1 MTKNKLIKLLS
12 VLLAAAAIFSFSGC
26 DEELLEAFFS
36 EENVD
41 VDSSNEN
48 REGPYEVVKV
58 VDGDTIKLMIDGEK
72 KNVRLIGVDTPESV
86 HPDASKN
93 VPEGT
98 LASDHT
104 KALVGDNMLYIE
116 YGVEREDH
124 YGRPLCY
131 VYLPD
136 GTMLNEQLLIDGYAD
151 VLFVGSKNSMYKDHF
166 YELRDEARDAG
177 RGLWSTGVF
186 DKD

>member
-1 MTKNKLIKLLS
+1 MIKNKFIKLLS
-12 VLLAAAAIFSFSGC
+12 VFLAAAALFSFTGC
-26 DEELLEAFFS
+26 DEELLEALFY
-36 EENVD
+36 EETAE
-41 VDSSNEN
+41 VDSANEN
-48 REGPYEVVKV
+48 RDGPYEVVKV

-72 KNVRLIGVDTPESV
+72 KNVRLIGIDTPESV

-151 VLFVGSKNSMYKDHF
+151 VLFVGSKNSMYKEHF
-166 YELRDEARDAG
+166 TELRDEARDAG